1 MRKRYFLLGFIGI
14 LSIAAWVWQDLVTYA
29 IGQGKGQLTI
39 VWNARTFEKVMQ
51 DPSTPDSVRRKL
63 TFIGKVRKYAID
75 SLGLKDTENYT
86 TYFDQQGKELMWV
99 VTACEPYRLK
109 EKTWEFPIVGTVPY
123 KGFFDSLKAVAEAK
137 RLEHEGFDISIRN
150 PGGWSTLGWFR
161 DPVLSGMLDRSDG
174 DLASLIIHEMSH
186 ATIFV
191 KDSSDFNEN
200 LASFI
205 GDEGA
210 RRFLRDA
217 YGPTSAELADFE
229 AEDHQYRLR
238 SDHLLRGAVKL
249 DSLYTAI
256 SNEPDERRKTAKEQ
270 MIRRIVETMDTLRL
284 PGMVTARSKRLP
296 NNTLFMSYLRYQG
309 RQTDFTQLFRNV
321 YGGDLRRMIRDFR
334 SRYPFL

>member
-1 MRKRYFLLGFIGI
+1 MKKRYFLYGF
-14 LSIAAWVWQDLVTYA
+14 LAALFFTAFIWRDLLLYA
-29 IGQGKGQLTI
+29 IGQGKGQLNI
-39 VWNARTFEKVMQ
+39 VWNARSFNEVLQ
-51 DPSTPDSVRRKL
+51 DPSTPDSIRRKL

-109 EKTWEFPIVGTVPY
+109 EKTWDFPVVGTVPY

-137 RLEHEGFDISIRN
+137 RLQQEGLDISIRN

-161 DPVLSGMLDRSDG
+161 DPVLSGMLDRGDG

-186 ATIFV
+186 ATIYV
-191 KDSSDFNEN
+191 KDSSDLNEN

-210 RRFLRDA
+210 RKFLSDTYGSDSEEVNRFDR
-217 YGPTSAELADFE
+217 
-229 AEDHQYRLR
+229 EDKYFRAR
-238 SDHLLRGAVKL
+238 SEHLLRGAVKL
-249 DSLYTAI
+249 DSLYNAI
-256 SNEPDERRKTAKEQ
+256 TKKSDEHRQLAKEQ
-270 MIRRIVETMDTLRL
+270 MIRRIVESMDTLVPL
-284 PGMVTARSKRLP
+284 GMAAGKQKRLP

-309 RQTDFTQLFRNV
+309 RQTDFGQLLRNK
-321 YGGDLRRMIRDFR
+321 YNGELRRMIRDF
-334 SRYPFL
+334 SVRYPFL